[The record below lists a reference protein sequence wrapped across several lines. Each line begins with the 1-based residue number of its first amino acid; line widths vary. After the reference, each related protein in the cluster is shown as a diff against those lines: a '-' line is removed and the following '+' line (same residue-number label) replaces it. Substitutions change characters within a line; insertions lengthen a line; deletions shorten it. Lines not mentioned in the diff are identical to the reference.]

1 MMDARVW
8 ISNSVAKAGIMKDV
22 NKTGEPIK
30 GAGNRRSKK
39 KSKLNSLNLKK
50 SSNKVVPTTERQ
62 TTIGLTNELL
72 LTKSEKSVPL
82 YSKTKIWLW
91 ISYANYK
98 NIDTI
103 PKKWRKDID
112 YDNDID
118 LQSGIYLFSVL

>member
-1 MMDARVW
+1 
-8 ISNSVAKAGIMKDV
+8 MKDV
-22 NKTGEPIK
+22 NKAGEPIK

-62 TTIGLTNELL
+62 PTIGLTNELL

-82 YSKTKIWLW
+82 HSKTKIWLW
-91 ISYANYK
+91 ISCANYK

-112 YDNDID
+112 CDNDID